1 MLFGDKFQ
9 HYITETVKTSQKSEK
24 LFKLMSKGKLQ
35 PFRRGPPTQKNCSG
49 GVESAFRKDQVHIA
63 ELHQPAFTDEDLQ
76 VKARQKKKLFC
87 NILPELIPQGKIH
100 SVVIGLFLPE
110 TLPKVKLA
118 GIFTTFIKEMEGTKW
133 GKKFGNCARLQNP
146 ISRGSNPGQGSS
158 QSKKEYRSI
167 HFSESR
173 NRKDVT
179 ER

>member
-1 MLFGDKFQ
+1 MFGDKFQ
-9 HYITETVKTSQKSEK
+9 HYITETVKNGQKSEK

-35 PFRRGPPTQKNCSG
+35 PFRRGPPTQKNCSE